1 LEEDPLA
8 LRQILKDGDETLR
21 KISRPVTVFDDKL
34 QTVIDDMFET
44 MYAGHGIGLAAPQVG
59 LLKRIFVMDLQ
70 DGNGQVVAINPQIT
84 QTEGIQIGQEGCL
97 SIPGKYGDVERPAM
111 LVLEALDRTGQPF
124 SLAATGLKAIC
135 ICHETDHLD
144 GILFRDKVKGPLISE

>member
-1 LEEDPLA
+1 MA

-59 LLKRIFVMDLQ
+59 LLKRLFVMDLQ
-70 DGNGQVVAINPQIT
+70 DGNGQIVAINPQIT
-84 QTEGIQIGQEGCL
+84 QTEGTQVGQEGCL
-97 SIPGKYGDVERPAM
+97 SIPGKYGDVERPAI
-111 LVLEALDRTGQPF
+111 LVLEALDRNGQPF
-124 SLAATGLKAIC
+124 SMPATGLKAIC